1 MPSLDGGTSS
11 AGEIADRVTRSVAP
25 KVRRKIEEDTLSITS
40 MFSNR
45 IAGALVAGV
54 AALAIGWGSAAS
66 AQDTQ
71 DQYHSSVRIPLTAT
85 GGIPVSNVGTNC
97 NSSDTVTLSSENG
110 LHVIAMTRRNIVIV
124 FLHAHG
130 DGSLGRYRAI
140 GADNANLGGNTIPTD
155 GTLAATAQFNL
166 FSLSDRCTPQA
177 VPVKL
182 NLVFSGSVLQS
193 SSTACVT
200 GTSGC

>member
-1 MPSLDGGTSS
+1 VH
-11 AGEIADRVTRSVAP
+11 RKP
-25 KVRRKIEEDTLSITS
+25 KEDTLSIKS
-40 MFSNR
+40 MLSNR

-71 DQYHSSVRIPLTAT
+71 NQHHSSVDIPLTAT
-85 GGIPVSNVGTNC
+85 GGISVSNVGSNC
-97 NSSDTVTLSSENG
+97 NASDTVVLSSKHE
-110 LHVIAMTRRNIVIV
+110 LHVIAMTKRNIVIV
-124 FLHAHG
+124 FLHEHG
-130 DGSLGRYRAI
+130 DGSLGKYRAI
-140 GADNANLGGNTIPTD
+140 GADNANLGGNSIPTD

-166 FSLSDRCTPQA
+166 FSLSDQCASQA

-182 NLVFSGSVLQS
+182 NLVFSGGVLQS

>member
-1 MPSLDGGTSS
+1 ML
-11 AGEIADRVTRSVAP
+11 
-25 KVRRKIEEDTLSITS
+25 
-40 MFSNR
+40 SNR
-45 IAGALVAGV
+45 VAGVLVAGV

-66 AQDTQ
+66 AQDAQ

-85 GGIPVSNVGTNC
+85 GGISVSNVGPNC
-97 NSSDTVTLSSENG
+97 NSSDTVTLSPRAG
-110 LHVIAMTRRNIVIV
+110 LHVIAMTKRNIVIV

-140 GADNANLGGNTIPTD
+140 GADNANLGGNSIPTD

-166 FSLSDRCTPQA
+166 FSLSDQCAAQA

-182 NLVFSGSVLQS
+182 NLVFSGGVLQN

-200 GTSGC
+200 GTTGC